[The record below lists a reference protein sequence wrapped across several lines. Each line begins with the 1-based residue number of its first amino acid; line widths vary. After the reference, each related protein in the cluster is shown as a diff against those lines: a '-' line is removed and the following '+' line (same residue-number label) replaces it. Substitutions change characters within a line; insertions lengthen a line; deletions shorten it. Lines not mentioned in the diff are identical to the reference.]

1 MTTDADQFDDTPPP
15 TYHPRQGPQRRSAA
29 KHSTFLAF
37 LQTSLRRTTAR
48 LRGEETAGEG
58 VSSDD
63 YQLGIAERNSPERRL
78 FRSST
83 SVQAL
88 QAGVWSKS
96 IQLETRQSADE
107 DHPIMSGQSRKVT
120 GGYWSA

>member
-1 MTTDADQFDDTPPP
+1 
-15 TYHPRQGPQRRSAA
+15 
-29 KHSTFLAF
+29 
-37 LQTSLRRTTAR
+37 
-48 LRGEETAGEG
+48 

-88 QAGVWSKS
+88 QASVWSKS
-96 IQLETRQSADE
+96 IQMEAR
-107 DHPIMSGQSRKVT
+107 P
-120 GGYWSA
+120 